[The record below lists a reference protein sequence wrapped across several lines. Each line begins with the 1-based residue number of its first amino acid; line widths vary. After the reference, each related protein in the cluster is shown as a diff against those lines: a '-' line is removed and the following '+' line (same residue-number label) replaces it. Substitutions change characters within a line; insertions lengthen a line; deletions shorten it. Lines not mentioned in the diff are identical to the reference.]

1 VIPAAADETHLNRDE
16 NPTVTHLLSNLGI
29 HFETFLIGLI
39 ILCYFFAVLSIFHA
53 VMRPRTAQGT
63 IAWVVSLI
71 TFPYLALPLYWLFGR
86 YKFQGYLKA
95 LQGSPSKDFEE
106 VLKQVE
112 AHNQPCHH
120 AHLDEKLGNL
130 HTLGKLVKMPF
141 TKGNGVQL
149 LVDGEKIMSSIFSAI
164 EEAQSYI
171 LFQFFIIQDDAL
183 GREVKKRLIQKAKN
197 NVSVFFLYDDVG
209 SHALPNSY
217 FRDLESAGI
226 QVTGFKTAQGHT
238 NRFQVNFRN
247 HRKVVVVDGKTAFV
261 GGLNIGDEYM
271 GKHPRL
277 SPWRD
282 THLRLE
288 GPCVQSV
295 QFSFLEDWY
304 WATKMIPLLRWEP
317 SPSASEDKDVLV
329 LATGPADE
337 FETGSLFFSQAIH
350 SAQKRV
356 WITSPYF
363 VPDMAVMGALQLA
376 AIRGVDVRI
385 LLPENFDQLLTH
397 LSSYAFVDLARGAG
411 VRFYRYEAGFLH
423 EKVMLVDDQ
432 ISCVGTANFDNRSF
446 RLNFEIS
453 ILVVGHQFAKRV
465 EEMLE
470 ADFSLSTED
479 TKQMSEHS
487 FFFRLAVQLAR
498 LFSPIQ

>member
-1 VIPAAADETHLNRDE
+1 MR
-16 NPTVTHLLSNLGI
+16 PTVNQLFSNMGI
-29 HFETFLIGLI
+29 TFETFFIGLI

-63 IAWVVSLI
+63 IAWVISLL
-71 TFPYLALPLYWLFGR
+71 TLPYLALPLYWLFGR

-95 LQGSPSKDFEE
+95 LQGSPSKDFED
-106 VLKQVE
+106 VLRQVKE
-112 AHNQPCHH
+112 HNQPRYH

-149 LVDGEKIMSSIFSAI
+149 LVDGEPIMASIFEAI
-164 EEAQSYI
+164 EAAQSYI
-171 LFQFFIIQDDAL
+171 LFQFFIIKDDVL
-183 GREVKKRLIQKAKN
+183 GREVKTRLIQKAEN

-217 FRDLESAGI
+217 LQDLEAAGI

-247 HRKVVVVDGKTAFV
+247 HRKVIVVDGKTAFV

-271 GKHPRL
+271 GKHSRL

-304 WATKMIPLLRWEP
+304 WATKMVPLLQWEP

-350 SAQKRV
+350 SAQERI

-363 VPDMAVMGALQLA
+363 VPDLAVMGALQLA

-385 LLPENFDQLLTH
+385 LLPKSFDQLLTH
-397 LSSYAFVDLARGAG
+397 LSSYAFVDLARRAG

-423 EKVMLVDDQ
+423 EKVMLIDDQ

-453 ILVVGHQFAKRV
+453 ILVVGRQFARSV
-465 EEMLE
+465 EEMLK
-470 ADFSLSTED
+470 ADLALSTED
-479 TKQMSEHS
+479 TESLSERS

>member
-1 VIPAAADETHLNRDE
+1 VIPAADDETHLNRDE

-39 ILCYFFAVLSIFHA
+39 TLCYFFAVLSIFHA

-106 VLKQVE
+106 VLKQVAE
-112 AHNQPCHH
+112 HNQPRHH

-149 LVDGEKIMSSIFSAI
+149 LVDGEQIMSSIFSAI

-217 FRDLESAGI
+217 FRDLESEGI

-247 HRKVVVVDGKTAFV
+247 HRKVVVIDGKTAFV

-350 SAQKRV
+350 SAQKRL

-385 LLPENFDQLLTH
+385 LLPKNFDQLLTH
-397 LSSYAFVDLARGAG
+397 LSS
-411 VRFYRYEAGFLH
+411 
-423 EKVMLVDDQ
+423 
-432 ISCVGTANFDNRSF
+432 
-446 RLNFEIS
+446 
-453 ILVVGHQFAKRV
+453 
-465 EEMLE
+465 
-470 ADFSLSTED
+470 
-479 TKQMSEHS
+479 
-487 FFFRLAVQLAR
+487 
-498 LFSPIQ
+498 